1 MRALRPVVLFALLA
15 ALLAVVPA
23 GASNT
28 TTYQDSVGEG
38 GGDPAVPDI
47 TTTVVS
53 NDDTGMITVRI
64 NVPNRPQLTRDAAV
78 IMFVDSD
85 SNAATGDPQLLGAD
99 FVIQLLL
106 GEIALFRWD
115 GTDFTRTAGDP
126 PATSLVYSWTGG
138 VVTIRI
144 SAAELGQTKKFTFAT
159 IVVSGL
165 VIDEVTGNIDDANA
179 ESDAAPGPGAGF
191 YTYEVKVAPARI
203 VFKSLTKTPAN
214 PKAGKTFTVRMS
226 ATRSDTG
233 APIVNG
239 RVDCTAKAGAKNVKP
254 KSEKFVGSQAVCV
267 FTVPAGTTGK
277 TLRGT
282 ITILF
287 EGKKLTRPFTA
298 KIR

>member
-1 MRALRPVVLFALLA
+1 MRALRPAILLAFLA
-15 ALLAVVPA
+15 ALLVVMPA

-38 GGDPAVPDI
+38 AGDPVFPDVTQI
-47 TTTVVS
+47 VVS
-53 NDDTGMITVRI
+53 NDDTGMITFRI
-64 NVPNRPQLTRDAAV
+64 SIPSKPQFARDLM
-78 IMFVDSD
+78 IQMFIDSD
-85 SNAATGDPQLLGAD
+85 ANANTGELGIGTDYAL
-99 FVIQLLL
+99 QLLL
-106 GEIALFRWD
+106 GEVALFKWD
-115 GTDFTRTAGDP
+115 GANYSRTAGDP

-144 SAAELGQTKKFTFAT
+144 SATELGNTKAFGFVLAAFG
-159 IVVSGL
+159 GL
-165 VIDEVTGNIDDANA
+165 VIDDITGNIDDTNA
-179 ESDAAPGPGAGF
+179 KIDIAPAAGSGL
-191 YTYEVKVAPARI
+191 YRYEVKIAPARV

-214 PKAGKTFTVRMS
+214 PKAGKAFTVRMA

-239 RVDCTAKAGAKNVKP
+239 QVDCKAKAGTKNVNP
-254 KSEKFVGSQAVCV
+254 RSERFAGGRAVCI
-267 FTVPAGTTGK
+267 FTIPAKTTGK

-282 ITILF
+282 ITIIF